1 MRTRLMRGKFTLLF
15 MMLGLLIAIPAIALA
30 DTIIIDSDTVTTS
43 PGTQLSRDLGTV
55 AAGAT
60 VTPNPTVDFYLNCN
74 GNNHLDNAQTDTIT
88 FSSKTIVRTGGG
100 AFIGGNATATN
111 SSVTAAAA
119 WPDDGT
125 NCTAAGNPAPVKG
138 GSSTVTITA
147 PTTPGTY
154 TYTIIY
160 SNSVSPPDI
169 TGTPTATFTLTV
181 PAQTQVTGSFTAAN
195 KVYDGTTAATI
206 ASRSLSG
213 VAAGDDVSLSGGTAT
228 FADKNVGTGKTV
240 TGTGF
245 SLSGADASKYT
256 LASSTLT
263 TTANITAKPLTVD
276 GVTANNKV
284 YDGGTSATLNTSG
297 ASLNGVVSGDTVSL
311 VTSGASGSFANKSVE
326 TGKTVTISGLSLSGA
341 GASNYTLTQPTATA
355 DITPLGITGSFTA
368 DNKVYDGDNSA
379 TVLTRT
385 LNGAISGDTVSL
397 TGGTATFANKNVG
410 DAKTVTL
417 AGATLGGADAGNYS
431 LTSVSTTTANIT
443 ARDLTVEAT
452 GVNKEY
458 DGTTAATVNLS
469 SDKLSGDTVTLDYT
483 SASFNDKNVGTG
495 KPVSVTGISI
505 SGADAGNYNLT
516 NTSESTTANITA
528 KSVTGNF
535 TAADKV
541 YDGNDSATVTG
552 RSLSGAIS
560 GDDVSLTGGTAKFN
574 NELVGSGKTVTL
586 TGASLTGA
594 DKDNYVLDSVN
605 TTTASILA
613 WTTKGFFAPVDM
625 GGVYNTLKGGSTVP
639 LKFEL
644 FSGATE
650 LTATT
655 DVKSLQSTKVS
666 CTSGAED
673 AIEELA
679 ATGGT
684 SLRYDTTG
692 GQFIYNWKTP
702 SGAGTCY
709 KVTVTAQDNTPIS
722 AYFKLK

>member
-1 MRTRLMRGKFTLLF
+1 MRTYLRGKITLLF
-15 MMLGLLIAIPAIALA
+15 MTFGLLLAIPAVALA
-30 DTIIIDSDTVTTS
+30 DIITADSDTVTTA
-43 PGTQLSRDLGTV
+43 PGVQLTKDLGTV

-74 GNNHLDNAQTDTIT
+74 GSNHLNDGQTDNIT
-88 FSSKTIVRTGGG
+88 FASKNIVRTGGG
-100 AFIGGNATATN
+100 AFSGGNASATN

-125 NCTAAGNPAPVKG
+125 NCNAAGNPAAVKG

-154 TYTIIY
+154 TYTITY
-160 SNSVSPPDI
+160 NNSVNPPDI
-169 TGTPTATFTLTV
+169 TGNPVATFTLTV

-355 DITPLGITGSFTA
+355 DITPLGITGNFTA

-469 SDKLSGDTVTLDYT
+469 SDKLSGDTGTLDYT

-594 DKDNYVLDSVN
+594 DKDNYVLGSVN

-625 GGVYNTLKGGSTVP
+625 GGVYNTVKGGSTVP

-655 DVKSLQSTKVS
+655 DVKSLQSQKVS